1 MPVVWAFGTL
11 NTRRDEQL
19 PASTVT
25 WRSLILLWKTAEL
38 KVMPRFEYLT
48 PAS

>member
-1 MPVVWAFGTL
+1 MPVVCALGTL
-11 NTRRDEQL
+11 NTMRDEQL

-25 WRSLILLWKTAEL
+25 CRFLMSVWKTAAL